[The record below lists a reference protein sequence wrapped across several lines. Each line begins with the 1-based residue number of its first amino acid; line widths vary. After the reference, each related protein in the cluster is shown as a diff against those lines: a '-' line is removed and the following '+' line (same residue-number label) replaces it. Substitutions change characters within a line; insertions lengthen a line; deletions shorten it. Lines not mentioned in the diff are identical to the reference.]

1 MLAAP
6 QGVSDQRMRIS
17 QHNEAVPQEATPP
30 VSVSHFVNTIREYM
44 PVILLSL
51 LAVMTAYSIVA
62 LALYLAS
69 PRERVT
75 ELNFRLDFDGATKGE
90 YPNGLKFSPTEIV
103 AAPILLKVY
112 EANELAQ
119 SLTFPKFR
127 NSIFILEANA
137 AYEAL
142 LAEYGGRLSDPKIN
156 AVDRERIQQEFELKR
171 NSLSRNDYS
180 INYRSVGKAELSDR
194 TVAKVLNDVLTA
206 WADRAVREQQ
216 VGAYRV
222 SVLSPSVIDPTA
234 VETADPVAAVQ
245 ILRNKITQ
253 VILNTHEMANI
264 PSVELIRTA
273 RERMSLDEIRLR
285 LEDIV
290 RFQLEPIVLEA
301 RDSSGANTAAT
312 IQFLESQLSYDQRRL
327 AAKQEHINAI
337 RDSLALY
344 SNGSKDPASRGTSS
358 SSPSPAGA
366 NEGEGTETV
375 MPQIS
380 DTFLDRLMS
389 LTRNAADSEYREKLV
404 DELRMATTEAIPLEE
419 AVSYDHR
426 ILTQMRAGPSGTSK
440 DPSTVQVRLTRTR
453 AEVKALVIAINEI
466 YRSASAHLTP
476 STQLYSAG
484 TSVTR
489 NVRTPN
495 PSRLAVWGLLVFLI
509 AVPVIIIFC
518 LLHKRVRE
526 EEEQELLDTTEAA

>member
-1 MLAAP
+1 
-6 QGVSDQRMRIS
+6 MRIS
-17 QHNEAVPQEATPP
+17 QHNEPVPVEPAPP
-30 VSVSHFVNTIREYM
+30 ISVSHFVHTIREYM

-62 LALYLAS
+62 LALYLSS

-75 ELNFRLDFDGATKGE
+75 SLSFRLDFDGATKGE

-112 EANELAQ
+112 EANELSQ

-142 LAEYGGRLSDPKIN
+142 LAEYGGRLSDPKLN

-180 INYRSVGKAELSDR
+180 INYRSIGKAELSDG

-222 SVLSPSVIDPTA
+222 SVLSPAVIDATA

-245 ILRNKITQ
+245 VLRNKITQ

-273 RERMSLDEIRLR
+273 RERMSLAEIRLR

-301 RDSSGANTAAT
+301 RDSNGANPAAT

-327 AAKQEHINAI
+327 AAKQEHINSI
-337 RDSLALY
+337 RDALALY
-344 SNGSKDPASRGTSS
+344 SSTGPPDIAGSGPKPSSADPKTA
-358 SSPSPAGA
+358 
-366 NEGEGTETV
+366 EGSETV

-389 LTRNAADSEYREKLV
+389 LTRNAADAEYREKLV
-404 DELRMATTEAIPLEE
+404 DELRIATIEAIPLDE

-426 ILTQMRAGPSGTSK
+426 ILTQMKAGPSGRSSE
-440 DPSTVQVRLTRTR
+440 PATVQARLARTR
-453 AEVKALVIAINEI
+453 AEVKALVVGINEI

-484 TSVTR
+484 TPVTR
-489 NVRTPN
+489 NIRTPN
-495 PSRLAVWGLLVFLI
+495 ASRLIVWGALVFLI
-509 AVPVIIIFC
+509 SVPLIIIFC

-526 EEEQELLDTTEAA
+526 EEAQALLETTEAA